1 MNDEVEIIETPVGDV
16 RVVRV
21 TGEFDADEADAV
33 TAALSAPRAGGAAAT
48 VADLGG
54 VTFADSSLLHALLT
68 ARQGHG
74 AAGLPFVLVAVS
86 PLVRR
91 LLDLT
96 DTARVFTM
104 APDLASALDL
114 IRAEISSRR
123 G

>member
-1 MNDEVEIIETPVGDV
+1 M
-16 RVVRV
+16 
-21 TGEFDADEADAV
+21 AD
-33 TAALSAPRAGGAAAT
+33 PF
-48 VADLGG
+48 ADLGG

-68 ARQGHG
+68 ARQGHA
-74 AAGLPFVLVAVS
+74 AAGMPFVLVAVS

-114 IRAEISSRR
+114 IREEISSRR

>member
-1 MNDEVEIIETPVGDV
+1 MNDEAEIIETVVEDV

-21 TGEFDADEADAV
+21 TGEFDADEADTV
-33 TAALSAPRAGGAAAT
+33 TAALAAPRDDSSLAT
-48 VADLGG
+48 VVDLAG

-68 ARQGHG
+68 ARHGHA
-74 AAGLPFVLVAVS
+74 AAGLPFVLVAVG

-91 LLDLT
+91 LLDVT

-104 APDLASALDL
+104 TPDLTAALDL
-114 IRAEISSRR
+114 IREEISSRH